1 MAWINAA
8 SSDRAGARMINFM
21 TYQIFSGR
29 LVQVGGFSAGLEL
42 GLLLE
47 RRGWV
52 WGAQMVCGGGF
63 GLPPTPTAVLVLIT
77 RNISAL
83 CIIVCTVC
91 KCPTKFTCRVYNTVH
106 DLI

>member
-21 TYQIFSGR
+21 TYQIFFGR
-29 LVQVGGFSAGLEL
+29 LAQVGVFSAGWEP

-63 GLPPTPTAVLVLIT
+63 GLPPTPAAVLVLIT

-83 CIIVCTVC
+83 CIVCTVC
-91 KCPTKFTCRVYNTVH
+91 KCPV
-106 DLI
+106 

>member
-21 TYQIFSGR
+21 TYQIFFGR
-29 LVQVGGFSAGLEL
+29 LAQVGVFSAGSEP
-42 GLLLE
+42 GLLLQ

-63 GLPPTPTAVLVLIT
+63 GRPPTPAAVLVLIT
-77 RNISAL
+77 CDISAQ
-83 CIIVCTVC
+83 
-91 KCPTKFTCRVYNTVH
+91 
-106 DLI
+106 